1 MLDLPASPLSIYIDI
16 EGVNLCRFGSILI
29 IQILA
34 LLLDKTYLVNVH
46 ILKDNAFT
54 IVGEEGQIVKDVL
67 ESATIPKV
75 FFDIRNNLDTLF
87 SYFSVNLVYIQ
98 DIQLMQ
104 LVTQTY
110 NRKYVSG
117 LSKYIE
123 KDIAITASEKC
134 Q

>member
-87 SYFSVNLVYIQ
+87 SYFSVNLIYIQ

-123 KDIAITASEKC
+123 KDIGITASEKC

>member
-1 MLDLPASPLSIYIDI
+1 MEACAPCVIAYIDI
-16 EGVNLCRFGSILI
+16 EGVNLCRFGSISI

-34 LLLDKTYLVNVH
+34 LLLDKIYLVNVH